1 MSQLVEKLFVLKRSN
16 SVLNGGG
23 MILNAITSVALF
35 KEKLSVKKWIG
46 IAIGLVA
53 MLLLVVEL

>member
-1 MSQLVEKLFVLKRSN
+1 M
-16 SVLNGGG
+16 LNGGG